1 MRTNFISLGRSAPA
15 SHRLPRQSWLP
26 ISPVNTDSGQWERGM
41 LWYFDTFGEWRL
53 GLSIHN
59 KELGLHTHL
68 DQRAHSSSK
77 TPLPCSPLSF
87 YLYSEGDKHYINTEI
102 VKIISRCE
110 SRNESYI
117 RNEGDT
123 HSCPSVCVLFIF
135 VSRFVAWFPAVWS
148 DRDRIVCLM
157 RISAQW
163 IWKEDMTV
171 KFDLSL
177 NIQIL
182 CATIETSRV
191 EWRGKMEL
199 KMFIL
204 SLSLNGR
211 PCHKMKPSLLAASR
225 NPISFNHLWNQNPK
239 YGW

>member
-1 MRTNFISLGRSAPA
+1 MPPLATVCPGNPGFQSAP
-15 SHRLPRQSWLP
+15 STL
-26 ISPVNTDSGQWERGM
+26 DSGQWERGM

-135 VSRFVAWFPAVWS
+135 VSR
-148 DRDRIVCLM
+148 L
-157 RISAQW
+157 
-163 IWKEDMTV
+163 
-171 KFDLSL
+171 
-177 NIQIL
+177 
-182 CATIETSRV
+182 TSRDPV
-191 EWRGKMEL
+191 RSGLTEIEL
-199 KMFIL
+199 SVWWEFL
-204 SLSLNGR
+204 HNGFER
-211 PCHKMKPSLLAASR
+211 KTRL
-225 NPISFNHLWNQNPK
+225 
-239 YGW
+239 